1 MAAETEPPTTPEP
14 GHDLSRRGMLRG
26 AAVGGLALPVLAA
39 CGGDEE
45 PTTTSP
51 QPSDTGGD
59 PGDAAGDDAGAGT
72 LASTGDVPVGGGTIL
87 ADEQVVITQ
96 PSGGDF
102 KAFTAV
108 CTHQGCVVATVADGT
123 INCNCHGSKFSIQDG
138 SVASG
143 PATSPLKAVRITVDG
158 DAITRG

>member
-1 MAAETEPPTTPEP
+1 MAAETESPTTPEP

-45 PTTTSP
+45 PATTSP

-59 PGDAAGDDAGAGT
+59 TGDDAGGDAGAGT